1 MLAPPESVLV
11 IAAHQDDETI
21 GCGGMIR
28 KWADLG
34 TRVGVIFVTSGNT
47 GIDQNGVYSRKDIT
61 RVRFQEADEA
71 SRILGFYW

>member
-47 GIDQNGVYSRKDIT
+47 GIDQTGGT
-61 RVRFQEADEA
+61 TQ
-71 SRILGFYW
+71 